1 MVKEE
6 FPILSQRVNEKRLI
20 YLDNAST
27 TQKPSSVINEIQN
40 YYESTNSNI
49 HRGVHHLS
57 QKATEKYEDSRK
69 IVQNFIGAKSSKE
82 IIFVRGATE
91 AVNLVANSYVKP
103 LLSEG
108 DNIIISQMEHH
119 ANIVPWQLI
128 TKEKK
133 AEIRVVPINEAGE
146 LLVDDMDD
154 LIDENTRFISL
165 NHVSNSLGTVNPVN
179 KLIQKAH
186 QNDIRIMIDGAQAV
200 QHMKVNVS
208 ELDVDFYCFSGH
220 KMYGPTGIG
229 ILYGK
234 KEILEKMEPY
244 QGGGDMIKSVTFEKT
259 IYNDVPHIFEAGT
272 PNIVGAIGLAKAIE
286 FIENVTIERI
296 EKHEMDLLNYATEK
310 INSIEGVEIVGNAE
324 NKTSV
329 ISFVMGDI
337 HPHDIGTIM
346 DNLGIAIRAG
356 HHCTQPIMDFYNV
369 PATARA
375 SFAIYNTEEDVDKLV
390 EGIQKVK
397 EVFTWRISVIYTWKW
412 F

>member
-1 MVKEE
+1 MLKTE
-6 FPILSQRVNEKRLI
+6 FPILSETVNEKPLI

-27 TQKPSSVINEIQN
+27 TQKPKSVIKEIQN

-57 QKATEKYEDSRK
+57 QKATEKYENSRI

-103 LLSEG
+103 LLAEG

-119 ANIVPWQLI
+119 ANIVPWQI
-128 TKEKK
+128 IAKEKK
-133 AEIRVVPINEAGE
+133 AEIKVIPINEIGE
-146 LLVDDMDD
+146 LIIEDIDK
-154 LIDENTRFISL
+154 LIDKNTRFISL

-186 QNDIRIMIDGAQAV
+186 KNDIRIMIDGAQAV
-200 QHMKVNVS
+200 QHMNVDV
-208 ELDVDFYCFSGH
+208 EKLDVDFYCFSGH

-234 KEILEKMEPY
+234 KEILERMDPY

-259 IYNDVPHIFEAGT
+259 IYNDLPHIFEAGT

-286 FIENVTIERI
+286 FIEDVTIEKI
-296 EKHEMDLLNYATEK
+296 EKHEMKLLNYATEK
-310 INSIEGVEIVGNAE
+310 ISDIDGVEIVGNAE
-324 NKTSV
+324 EKASV
-329 ISFVMGDI
+329 ISFVMEDI

-356 HHCTQPIMDFYNV
+356 HHCTQPIMDFYNI

-375 SFAIYNTEEDVDKLV
+375 SFAIYNTEKDVDKLV
-390 EGIQKVK
+390 QGIQKVK
-397 EVFTWRISVIYTWKW
+397 EVFT
-412 F
+412 

>member
-1 MVKEE
+1 MLKTE
-6 FPILSQRVNEKRLI
+6 FPILSETVNEKPLI

-27 TQKPSSVINEIQN
+27 TQKPKSVIKEIQN

-57 QKATEKYEDSRK
+57 QKATEKYENSRM

-103 LLSEG
+103 LLAEG

-119 ANIVPWQLI
+119 ANIVPWQI
-128 TKEKK
+128 IAKEKK
-133 AEIRVVPINEAGE
+133 AEIKVIPINEIGE
-146 LLVDDMDD
+146 LIIEDIDK
-154 LIDENTRFISL
+154 LIDKNTRFISL

-186 QNDIRIMIDGAQAV
+186 KNDIRIMIDGAQAV
-200 QHMKVNVS
+200 QHMNVDV
-208 ELDVDFYCFSGH
+208 EKLDVDFYCFSGH

-234 KEILEKMEPY
+234 KEILEKMDPY

-259 IYNDVPHIFEAGT
+259 IYNDLPHIFEAGT

-286 FIENVTIERI
+286 FIEDVTIEKI
-296 EKHEMDLLNYATEK
+296 EKHEMKLLNYATEK
-310 INSIEGVEIVGNAE
+310 ISDIDGVEIVGNAE
-324 NKTSV
+324 EKASV
-329 ISFVMGDI
+329 ISFVMEDI

-356 HHCTQPIMDFYNV
+356 HHCTQPIMDFYNI

-375 SFAIYNTEEDVDKLV
+375 SFAIYNTEKDVDKLV
-390 EGIQKVK
+390 QGIQKVK
-397 EVFTWRISVIYTWKW
+397 EVFT
-412 F
+412 

>member
-6 FPILSQRVNEKRLI
+6 FPILSQSVNEKPLI

-27 TQKPSSVINEIQN
+27 TQKPNSVINEIQN

-146 LLVDDMDD
+146 LLLDDMDD

-165 NHVSNSLGTVNPVN
+165 NHVSNSLGTVNPVE

-200 QHMKVNVS
+200 QHMKVNVVD
-208 ELDVDFYCFSGH
+208 LDVDFYCFSGH

-234 KEILEKMEPY
+234 REILEKMEPY

-259 IYNDVPHIFEAGT
+259 IFNDIPHIFEAGT
-272 PNIVGAIGLAKAIE
+272 PNIVGAIGLAKAVE
-286 FIENVTIERI
+286 FIENITIEEI
-296 EKHEMDLLNYATEK
+296 EKHEMALLNYATEK

-324 NKTSV
+324 EKASV

-356 HHCTQPIMDFYNV
+356 HHCTQPVMDFYNI

-397 EVFTWRISVIYTWKW
+397 EIFT
-412 F
+412 

>member
-6 FPILSQRVNEKRLI
+6 FPILSQSVNEKPLI

-146 LLVDDMDD
+146 LLVDDMDN

-165 NHVSNSLGTVNPVN
+165 NHVSNSLGTINPV
-179 KLIQKAH
+179 KELIQKAH

-200 QHMKVNVS
+200 QHMKVNVVD
-208 ELDVDFYCFSGH
+208 LDVDFYCFSGH

-234 KEILEKMEPY
+234 REILEKMEPY

-259 IYNDVPHIFEAGT
+259 IFNDIPHIFEAGT

-286 FIENVTIERI
+286 FIENITIEEI
-296 EKHEMDLLNYATEK
+296 EKHEMALLNYATEK
-310 INSIEGVEIVGNAE
+310 INSIDGVEIVGNAE
-324 NKTSV
+324 EKASV

-356 HHCTQPIMDFYNV
+356 HHCTQPIMDFYNI

-397 EVFTWRISVIYTWKW
+397 EVFT
-412 F
+412 

>member
-1 MVKEE
+1 MLKEE
-6 FPILSQRVNEKRLI
+6 FPILSQSVNEKPLI

-57 QKATEKYEDSRK
+57 QRATEKYEDSRK

-133 AEIRVVPINEAGE
+133 AEIRVVPINGAGE
-146 LLVDDMDD
+146 LLVNDMDN

-165 NHVSNSLGTVNPVN
+165 NHVSNSLGTINPV
-179 KLIQKAH
+179 KELIQKAH

-200 QHMKVNVS
+200 QHMKVNVVD
-208 ELDVDFYCFSGH
+208 LDVDFYCFSGH

-234 KEILEKMEPY
+234 REILEKMEPY

-259 IYNDVPHIFEAGT
+259 IFNDIPHIFEAGT
-272 PNIVGAIGLAKAIE
+272 PNIVGAIGLAKAVE
-286 FIENVTIERI
+286 FIENITIEEI
-296 EKHEMDLLNYATEK
+296 EKHEMALLNYATEK
-310 INSIEGVEIVGNAE
+310 INSIDGVEIVGNAE
-324 NKTSV
+324 EKASV

-356 HHCTQPIMDFYNV
+356 HHCTQPIMDFYNI
-369 PATARA
+369 PATARV

-390 EGIQKVK
+390 EGIQKAK
-397 EVFTWRISVIYTWKW
+397 EVFT
-412 F
+412 

>member
-6 FPILSQRVNEKRLI
+6 FPILSKKINNKSLI

-27 TQKPSSVINEIQN
+27 TQKPKSVIEAIQN

-57 QKATEKYEDSRK
+57 QKATEEYEDSRK
-69 IVQNFIGAKSSKE
+69 TIQKFIGADSSKE

-119 ANIVPWQLI
+119 ANIVPWQI
-128 TKEKK
+128 MAKEKK
-133 AEIRVVPINEAGE
+133 TDIRVIPINNAGE
-146 LLVDDMDD
+146 LIIDEIDN
-154 LIDENTRFISL
+154 LIDENTKFISL
-165 NHVSNSLGTVNPVN
+165 NHVSNSLGTINPIRE
-179 KLIQKAH
+179 LIQKAH

-200 QHMKVNVS
+200 QHMKVNVV

-234 KEILEKMEPY
+234 KEILDKMEPY

-272 PNIVGAIGLAKAIE
+272 PNIVGAIGLGKAVE
-286 FIENVTIERI
+286 FIQSITVEEI
-296 EKHEMDLLNYATEK
+296 EKHELDLLNYATDK
-310 INSIEGVEIVGNAE
+310 INGIKGVQIIGNSKDKA
-324 NKTSV
+324 SV
-329 ISFVMGDI
+329 ISFIMEGI

-356 HHCTQPIMDFYNV
+356 HHCTQPVMDFYEI

-375 SFAIYNTEEDVDKLV
+375 SFAIYNTKEDVDKLID
-390 EGIQKVK
+390 GIQKTK
-397 EVFTWRISVIYTWKW
+397 EVFA
-412 F
+412 

>member
-6 FPILSQRVNEKRLI
+6 FPILSQSVNEKPLI

-57 QKATEKYEDSRK
+57 QRATEKYEDSRK

-133 AEIRVVPINEAGE
+133 AEIRVVPINDAGE
-146 LLVDDMDD
+146 LLVDDMDN

-165 NHVSNSLGTVNPVN
+165 NHVSNSLGTINPVK

-200 QHMKVNVS
+200 QHMKVNVVD
-208 ELDVDFYCFSGH
+208 LDVDFYCFSGH

-234 KEILEKMEPY
+234 REILEKMEPY

-259 IYNDVPHIFEAGT
+259 IFNDIPHIFEAGT

-286 FIENVTIERI
+286 FIENITIEEI
-296 EKHEMDLLNYATEK
+296 EKHEMALLNYATEK
-310 INSIEGVEIVGNAE
+310 INSIDGVEIVGNAE
-324 NKTSV
+324 EKASV

-356 HHCTQPIMDFYNV
+356 HHCTQPIMDFYNI

-397 EVFTWRISVIYTWKW
+397 EVFT
-412 F
+412 

>member
-1 MVKEE
+1 MIKKE
-6 FPILSQRVNEKRLI
+6 FPILSKNINNKPLI

-27 TQKPSSVINEIQN
+27 TQKPKSVIDVIQN

-57 QKATEKYEDSRK
+57 QKATEEYEKSRET
-69 IVQNFIGAKSSKE
+69 IQHFIGADSSKE

-119 ANIVPWQLI
+119 ANIVPWQI
-128 TKEKK
+128 MSKEKGTD
-133 AEIRVVPINEAGE
+133 IRVIPINNAGE
-146 LLVDDMDD
+146 LIIEEIDS
-154 LIDENTRFISL
+154 LIDEKTKFISL
-165 NHVSNSLGTVNPVN
+165 NHVSNSLGTINPIR

-186 QNDIRIMIDGAQAV
+186 KNDIRIMIDGAQAV
-200 QHMKVNVS
+200 QHMKVNVV

-234 KEILEKMEPY
+234 KEILDKMEPY

-272 PNIVGAIGLAKAIE
+272 PNIVGAIGLGKAVE
-286 FIENVTIERI
+286 FIEDITVEEI
-296 EKHEMDLLNYATEK
+296 EKHELDLLNYATDK
-310 INSIEGVEIVGNAE
+310 INKIEGVQIIGNSKDKA
-324 NKTSV
+324 SV
-329 ISFVMGDI
+329 ISFVMEGI

-356 HHCTQPIMDFYNV
+356 HHCTQPVMDFYDI

-375 SFAIYNTEEDVDKLV
+375 SFAIYNTKEDVDKLID
-390 EGIQKVK
+390 GIQKTK
-397 EVFTWRISVIYTWKW
+397 EVFA
-412 F
+412 

>member
-1 MVKEE
+1 MIKKE
-6 FPILSQRVNEKRLI
+6 FPILSKNINNKPLI

-27 TQKPSSVINEIQN
+27 TQKPKSVIDVIQN

-57 QKATEKYEDSRK
+57 QKATEEYEKSRET
-69 IVQNFIGAKSSKE
+69 IQHFIGADSSKE

-119 ANIVPWQLI
+119 ANIVPWQI
-128 TKEKK
+128 MAKEKGTD
-133 AEIRVVPINEAGE
+133 IRVIPINNAGE
-146 LLVDDMDD
+146 LIIEEIDS
-154 LIDENTRFISL
+154 LIDEKTKFISL
-165 NHVSNSLGTVNPVN
+165 NHVSNSLGTINPIR

-186 QNDIRIMIDGAQAV
+186 KNDIRIMIDGAQAV
-200 QHMKVNVS
+200 QHMKVNVV

-234 KEILEKMEPY
+234 KEILDKMEPY

-272 PNIVGAIGLAKAIE
+272 PNIVGAIGLGKAVE
-286 FIENVTIERI
+286 FIEDITVEEI
-296 EKHEMDLLNYATEK
+296 EKHELDLLNYATDK
-310 INSIEGVEIVGNAE
+310 INKMEGVQIIGNSKDKA
-324 NKTSV
+324 SV
-329 ISFVMGDI
+329 ISFVMEGI

-356 HHCTQPIMDFYNV
+356 HHCTQPVMDFYEI

-375 SFAIYNTEEDVDKLV
+375 SFAIYNTKEDVDKLID
-390 EGIQKVK
+390 GIQKTK
-397 EVFTWRISVIYTWKW
+397 EVFA
-412 F
+412 

>member
-6 FPILSQRVNEKRLI
+6 FPILSQNVNEKPLI

-69 IVQNFIGAKSSKE
+69 IVQKFIGAESSKE

-146 LLVDDMDD
+146 LIIDEMDD
-154 LIDENTRFISL
+154 LIDHNTRFISL
-165 NHVSNSLGTVNPVN
+165 NHVSNSLGTVNPV
-179 KLIQKAH
+179 KELIQKAH
-186 QNDIRIMIDGAQAV
+186 KNDIRIMIDGAQAV
-200 QHMKVNVS
+200 QHMKVNVVD
-208 ELDVDFYCFSGH
+208 LDVDFYCFSGH

-234 KEILEKMEPY
+234 REILEKMEPY

-259 IYNDVPHIFEAGT
+259 IFNDIPHIFEAGT

-286 FIENVTIERI
+286 FIENITIEEI
-296 EKHEMDLLNYATEK
+296 EKHEMALLNYATEK
-310 INSIEGVEIVGNAE
+310 INSIDGVEIVGNAE
-324 NKTSV
+324 EKASV

-356 HHCTQPIMDFYNV
+356 HHCTQPIMDFYNI

-397 EVFTWRISVIYTWKW
+397 EVFT
-412 F
+412 